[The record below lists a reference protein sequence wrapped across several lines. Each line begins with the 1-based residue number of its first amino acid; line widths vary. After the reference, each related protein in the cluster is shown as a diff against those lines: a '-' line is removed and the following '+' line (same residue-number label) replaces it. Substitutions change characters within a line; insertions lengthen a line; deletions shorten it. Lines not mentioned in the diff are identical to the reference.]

1 MVSIQNQKQNQPTL
15 DQKFQ
20 YFFLN
25 VFFFRSLKSL
35 CLLRLI
41 FEVKKLFLNFFG
53 TSLFLIFL
61 SLTHVNAD
69 EMFNKGKEVFLGA
82 GNCAA
87 CHMLS
92 DAGSNAM
99 VGPNL
104 NEIRPDIQRIIMAV
118 RNGIGVMP
126 AMEGI
131 LTDEEIEAVAHYTSI
146 AAEQ

>member
-1 MVSIQNQKQNQPTL
+1 M
-15 DQKFQ
+15 
-20 YFFLN
+20 
-25 VFFFRSLKSL
+25 
-35 CLLRLI
+35 
-41 FEVKKLFLNFFG
+41 KKLFLNFFG
-53 TSLFLIFL
+53 SFIFLIF
-61 SLTHVNAD
+61 SLIIQANAD
-69 EMFNKGKEVFLGA
+69 ELFNNGKEIFLEA

-87 CHMLS
+87 CHTLA

-131 LTDEEIEAVAHYTSI
+131 LSDQEIEAVSHYVSI

>member
-1 MVSIQNQKQNQPTL
+1 MKT
-15 DQKFQ
+15 
-20 YFFLN
+20 FFLKFTTTLLILLYSL
-25 VFFFRSLKSL
+25 VFQA
-35 CLLRLI
+35 
-41 FEVKKLFLNFFG
+41 
-53 TSLFLIFL
+53 
-61 SLTHVNAD
+61 NAD
-69 EMFNKGKEVFLGA
+69 ELFNKGKEVFLGS

-92 DAGSNAM
+92 DAGSNSM

>member
-1 MVSIQNQKQNQPTL
+1 M
-15 DQKFQ
+15 
-20 YFFLN
+20 
-25 VFFFRSLKSL
+25 
-35 CLLRLI
+35 
-41 FEVKKLFLNFFG
+41 KKLFLNFFS
-53 TSLFLIFL
+53 TLLFLIFV
-61 SLTHVNAD
+61 SIIQANAD
-69 EMFNKGKEVFLGA
+69 ELFNKGKEVFLES

-87 CHMLS
+87 CHTLS

-131 LTDEEIEAVAHYTSI
+131 LSDEEIETVAHYVSI
-146 AAEQ
+146 SAEQ

>member
-1 MVSIQNQKQNQPTL
+1 MIPNLCEKIIF
-15 DQKFQ
+15 KFLW
-20 YFFLN
+20 YII
-25 VFFFRSLKSL
+25 
-35 CLLRLI
+35 I
-41 FEVKKLFLNFFG
+41 FD
-53 TSLFLIFL
+53 IFIIN
-61 SLTHVNAD
+61 HVNAD
-69 EMFNKGKEVFLGA
+69 ELFNKGKEVFLEA

-87 CHMLS
+87 CHMLT

-104 NEIRPDIQRIIMAV
+104 NEIRPDIQRILMAV